1 MNNKMKILLF
11 FIALIGVVF
20 ADLARFAKCDSDDI
34 CEVTEVRINPCKDGR
49 FCRLTKGEESSIEFD
64 FIPKFNASNLTTG
77 LYWAALKRDVPFVD
91 FPEVNACLLTSCPTV
106 AGSKQ
111 QLSYTTRLS
120 ETLPTGRWT
129 FKWKLWS
136 SEDKKKVCC
145 FKTEVSLALKTTNT
159 VI

>member
-1 MNNKMKILLF
+1 
-11 FIALIGVVF
+11 
-20 ADLARFAKCDSDDI
+20 SDDI

-120 ETLPTGRWT
+120 ETLPTVSIT
-129 FKWKLWS
+129 I
-136 SEDKKKVCC
+136 
-145 FKTEVSLALKTTNT
+145 KTEKKIAFIALTVKENIVRKPAPVRVSHVVLKSVCNLD
-159 VI
+159 